1 MLEVRLKI
9 KLDNK
14 GRACKISCEPMP
26 ESPSQTPSEE
36 YNNLQNPQQRNISA
50 EELAAYTH
58 SVRLRIK
65 NQDGVIFRNY
75 SHKHAEI
82 IIREFLNAANTSV
95 SIFCGKLSTAVYGSL
110 LPYFQQALDR
120 KISIRVMTAETFE
133 RLEAKELAQLL
144 SENKCIRRIPKSHL
158 QAAHFMLADNRMF
171 RLELPNGECAAL
183 VCANA
188 QHENEKVMGAL
199 TKGYDALWERAAA
212 L

>member
-1 MLEVRLKI
+1 MLEVILKI
-9 KLDNK
+9 KLDNN

-26 ESPSQTPSEE
+26 ASPSQTPSEE

-82 IIREFLNAANTSV
+82 IIREFLNAANSTV
-95 SIFCGKLSTAVYGSL
+95 RIFCGKLSTAVYGTL
-110 LPYFQQALDR
+110 LPYFQQALAR
-120 KISIRVMTAETFE
+120 NVTIHVMTAET
-133 RLEAKELAQLL
+133 LENLESKELAQMLK
-144 SENKCIRRIPKSHL
+144 ENKCIRQIPKTHL
-158 QAAHFMLADNRMF
+158 QGAHFMLADNRMF
-171 RLELPNGECAAL
+171 RLEAPRGERAAL

-188 QHENEKVMGAL
+188 LLENKQVMESL
-199 TKGYDALWERAAA
+199 TRGYDTLWQHASV